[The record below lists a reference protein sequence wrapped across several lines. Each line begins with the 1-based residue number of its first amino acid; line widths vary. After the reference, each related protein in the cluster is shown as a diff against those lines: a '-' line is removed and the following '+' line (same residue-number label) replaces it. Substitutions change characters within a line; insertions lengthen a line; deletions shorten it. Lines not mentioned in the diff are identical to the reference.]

1 MRREVTVELS
11 RRIDAACSR
20 RTRGRDGGNPQ
31 LPDATVNGVESFA
44 ARWKRRRV
52 TIPAMLGATVA
63 ALLFSP
69 LLLTGAVM
77 WDLIRLRWRLPTLR
91 VYAFVC
97 QYLLNDSV
105 EILAAG
111 PLWIA
116 AGFGTRLQGPASQRR
131 HQQLQAWSIGLLARR
146 AEQLLGVRLH
156 TDPFITAALEPG
168 PAVVVCRHVSLL
180 DASLPALLYLRA
192 GYHTRGVIMA
202 ELLADP
208 GFDLLYQRAGSV
220 FIPRDNSPD
229 ARRLVATVGAQL
241 PERSVA
247 VIFPEGRLFRPDLL
261 TSYLAKLADRDPPR
275 AARLAGLR
283 HLLPPRPGGV
293 SVLLDALPDAD
304 LVVINHAGLDPYPT
318 FAKLARQV
326 PLSQPVR
333 VTVRRVARA
342 DIPDELTRRTEWL
355 DNLWIDMDRWVH
367 AELS

>member
-1 MRREVTVELS
+1 MNDVE
-11 RRIDAACSR
+11 
-20 RTRGRDGGNPQ
+20 P
-31 LPDATVNGVESFA
+31 FA
-44 ARWKRRRV
+44 ARWKRRSV

-69 LLLTGAVM
+69 LLVTGAVVL
-77 WDLIRLRWRLPTLR
+77 DLVGLRWRFPTVR

-97 QYLLNDSV
+97 QYLINDSA

-111 PLWIA
+111 PLWVA
-116 AGFGTRLQGPASQRR
+116 AGFGTRLQGQASQRR
-131 HQQLQAWSIGLLARR
+131 HERLQAWSIGLLARR

-156 TDPFITAALEPG
+156 TDLDIAAALEPG

-180 DASLPALLYLRA
+180 DASLPGLLYQRV

-220 FIPRDNSPD
+220 FIPRDKSPD
-229 ARRLVATVGAQL
+229 ARSLVAAVAAQL

-261 TSYLAKLADRDPPR
+261 AGYLAKLADRDPLR

-283 HLLPPRPGGV
+283 HLLPPCPGGF

-304 LVVINHAGLDPYPT
+304 VVVINHAGLDPYPT
-318 FAKLARQV
+318 FAKLARHV
-326 PLSQPVR
+326 PLSEAVR
-333 VTVRRVARA
+333 VTVRRVPRA

-355 DNLWIDMDRWVH
+355 DNIWIDMDRWVH
-367 AELS
+367 TQLS